1 MSTYYLDGHK
11 LSAVERQME
20 TSSERI
26 ARETRLAS
34 GRLVR
39 DVIAIKR
46 TWSIEYDWL
55 PGDDDDVI
63 DDGLGRDSI
72 RGMYEDG
79 GTYTFSVPRES
90 DTEDEV
96 TVMFGE
102 YEEERIRTN
111 PNYFWRVSFE
121 LVEQ

>member
-1 MSTYYLDGHK
+1 MSTYYLDGYK
-11 LSAVERQME
+11 LSAVERQMD
-20 TSSERI
+20 TSSERL

-46 TWSIEYDWL
+46 TWAIEFDWL

-63 DDGLGRDSI
+63 DGGLGRDSI
-72 RGMYEDG
+72 RQMYEDG

-96 TVMFGE
+96 TVLFGE
-102 YEEERIRTN
+102 YEEERIRTT
-111 PNYFWRVSFE
+111 PNYFWHVSFE